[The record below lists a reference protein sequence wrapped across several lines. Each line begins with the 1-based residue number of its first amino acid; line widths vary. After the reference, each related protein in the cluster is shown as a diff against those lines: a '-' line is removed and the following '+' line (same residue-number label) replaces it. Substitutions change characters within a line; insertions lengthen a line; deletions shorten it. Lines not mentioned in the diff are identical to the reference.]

1 MSLTLVQDPFELAPD
16 PHVSIVQ
23 KWDLM
28 CFEMEAG
35 PLWKVMEV
43 SIPKVHPAGDFFMK
57 IALKHKKIP
66 RVPLFQKIALKI
78 KIPSHP
84 TGGMENSSFVRPD
97 QIWTSL

>member
-28 CFEMEAG
+28 CFKMEAG

-43 SIPKVHPAGDFFMK
+43 SIPKVHPTVDFFMK

-66 RVPLFQKIALKI
+66 KGAAISKNSI
-78 KIPSHP
+78 KNKDSKPSNRWHGKFFFCAP
-84 TGGMENSSFVRPD
+84 
-97 QIWTSL
+97 